1 MLQLYVLQIHLFSRG
16 GRMQDIQQ
24 LVVIDSKV
32 LPEVYLKVLEA
43 KRLIARGDAKS
54 SVDACKSVG
63 ISRSAYYKYKDSIFF
78 YEEKLTNKIISL
90 YAVLKDEPGVLSSI
104 LSTIYELGANIL
116 TVNQNI
122 PIDSV
127 ATVTISIKLNNDS
140 VNTKLLKTKLSEVY
154 GVVDL
159 KIISGE

>member
-1 MLQLYVLQIHLFSRG
+1 
-16 GRMQDIQQ
+16 MQDIQK

-43 KRLIARGDAKS
+43 KRMIARGDARS
-54 SVDACKSVG
+54 SVDACKAIG

-127 ATVTISIKLNNDS
+127 ATVTFSIKLNNGS
-140 VNTKLLKTKLSEVY
+140 INTEILKTKLSDLY
-154 GVVDL
+154 GVVDI

>member
-1 MLQLYVLQIHLFSRG
+1 
-16 GRMQDIQQ
+16 MQDIQQ

-43 KRLIARGDAKS
+43 KRMIARGDAKS

-127 ATVTISIKLNNDS
+127 ATVTISVKFDRDS
-140 VNTKLLKTKLSEVY
+140 VGTKMLKAKLSEVY
-154 GVVDL
+154 GVVDI

>member
-1 MLQLYVLQIHLFSRG
+1 
-16 GRMQDIQQ
+16 MQDIQQ

-43 KRLIARGDAKS
+43 KRMIARGDAKS
-54 SVDACKSVG
+54 SVDACKAVG

-104 LSTIYELGANIL
+104 LSTIYEFGANIL

-127 ATVTISIKLNNDS
+127 ATVTFSIKLNNDS
-140 VNTKLLKTKLSEVY
+140 INTKMLKTKLSDVY
-154 GVVDL
+154 GVVDI

>member
-1 MLQLYVLQIHLFSRG
+1 MYLLQIHLFSRG
-16 GRMQDIQQ
+16 GRMQDIQK

-43 KRLIARGDAKS
+43 KRMIARGDARS
-54 SVDACKSVG
+54 SVDACKAIG

-127 ATVTISIKLNNDS
+127 ATVTFSIKLNNDS
-140 VNTKLLKTKLSEVY
+140 INTKMLKTKLSDVY
-154 GVVDL
+154 GVVDI

>member
-1 MLQLYVLQIHLFSRG
+1 MHN
-16 GRMQDIQQ
+16 IQQ
-24 LVVIDSKV
+24 LVVVDSEV
-32 LPEVYLKVLEA
+32 LPEIYLKVLKA
-43 KRLIARGDAKS
+43 KRMIARGDAKS
-54 SVDACKSVG
+54 SVEACKSIG

-104 LSTIYELGANIL
+104 LSAIYELDANIL

-127 ATVTISIKLNNDS
+127 ATVTISIRFKNESIGSKDI
-140 VNTKLLKTKLSEVY
+140 KTRLSEIN
-154 GVVDL
+154 GVVDIKL
-159 KIISGE
+159 ISGE

>member
-1 MLQLYVLQIHLFSRG
+1 
-16 GRMQDIQQ
+16 MQDIQK

-43 KRLIARGDAKS
+43 KRMIARGDARS
-54 SVDACKSVG
+54 SVDACKAIG

-127 ATVTISIKLNNDS
+127 ATVTFSIKLNNDS
-140 VNTKLLKTKLSEVY
+140 INTKMLKTKLSDVY
-154 GVVDL
+154 GVVDI

>member
-1 MLQLYVLQIHLFSRG
+1 
-16 GRMQDIQQ
+16 MQDIQQ

-154 GVVDL
+154 GVVDI